1 MNEPTK
7 TDFVPRW
14 YRNAS
19 EEVRNELDSI
29 NVCFGVNPDL
39 PEDSETMIDQITQPD
54 ALEAKRSP
62 VVELMDPMMV
72 EVMREKTPAQRL
84 AIAFRMWDSARLIVK
99 GGVQYQH
106 PEWDDEA
113 VEREI
118 AIRMRGNR
126 NQ

>member
-1 MNEPTK
+1 
-7 TDFVPRW
+7 
-14 YRNAS
+14 
-19 EEVRNELDSI
+19 
-29 NVCFGVNPDL
+29 
-39 PEDSETMIDQITQPD
+39 MIDQITQPD